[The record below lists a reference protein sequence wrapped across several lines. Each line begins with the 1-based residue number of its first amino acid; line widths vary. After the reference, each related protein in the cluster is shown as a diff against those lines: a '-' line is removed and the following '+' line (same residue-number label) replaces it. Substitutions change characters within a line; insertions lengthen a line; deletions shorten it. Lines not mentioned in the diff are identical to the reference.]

1 MLCLLSVISQV
12 VCMDYKYY
20 YYNPV
25 VRHKYLTVDCVPC
38 DYQTA
43 KDRANNLRHLV
54 NKIDAKRSGYGKF
67 VCKNQVTI
75 YPTKDKLHG

>member
-1 MLCLLSVISQV
+1 ME
-12 VCMDYKYY
+12 DNNYY

-25 VRHKYLTVDCVPC
+25 VRHNYLTIDCVPC

-54 NKIDAKRSGYGKF
+54 NIIDAKRSRYGKF
-67 VCKNQVTI
+67 KCKNYIDI
-75 YPTKDKLHG
+75 YPTGDKEKI

>member
-1 MLCLLSVISQV
+1 MLWEDVLH
-12 VCMDYKYY
+12 MEDNNYY

-25 VRHKYLTVDCVPC
+25 VRHNYLTIDCVPC

-43 KDRANNLRHLV
+43 RDRANNLRYLV
-54 NKIDAKRSGYGKF
+54 NIIDEKRTGYGKF

-75 YPTKDKLHG
+75 YPTKDKLHE